1 MSHEIKYM
9 LNKQLAAV
17 IEGETNMI
25 ANLSNASALLS
36 EQFQNINW
44 AGFYLWDTDDSELV
58 LGPFQGK
65 VACIR
70 IKEGEGVCGTALKE
84 QRSLIVDDVHLF
96 PGHIACDAASQSE
109 IVVPMIKD
117 GVKIGV
123 LDMDAPIKN
132 RFTEE
137 DRLMLEEFVS
147 VLLLHLHA

>member
-1 MSHEIKYM
+1 MSNEIKYM
-9 LNKQLAAV
+9 LNKQLAA
-17 IEGETNMI
+17 IIADETNMI

-36 EQFQNINW
+36 EQFSNINW
-44 AGFYLWDTDDSELV
+44 AGFYLWDKNDNELI

-70 IKEGEGVCGTALKE
+70 IKEGDGVCGTALKE

-117 GVKIGV
+117 GKKIGV
-123 LDMDAPIKN
+123 LDMDAPVKN

-147 VLLLHLHA
+147 VLLQYLHI

>member
-1 MSHEIKYM
+1 MSNEIKYM
-9 LNKQLAAV
+9 LNKQLAA
-17 IEGETNMI
+17 IIAGETNMI

-36 EQFQNINW
+36 EQFSNINW
-44 AGFYLWDTDDSELV
+44 AGFYLWDENDNELI

-70 IKEGEGVCGTALKE
+70 IKEGDGVCGTALKE

-117 GVKIGV
+117 GKKIGV
-123 LDMDAPIKN
+123 LDMDAPVKN

-147 VLLLHLHA
+147 VLLQHLHI

>member
-1 MSHEIKYM
+1 MSNEIKYM
-9 LNKQLAAV
+9 LNKQLAA
-17 IEGETNMI
+17 IIADETNMI

-36 EQFQNINW
+36 EQFSNINW
-44 AGFYLWDTDDSELV
+44 AGFYLWDENDNELI

-70 IKEGEGVCGTALKE
+70 IKEGDGVCGTALKE

-117 GVKIGV
+117 GKKIGV
-123 LDMDAPIKN
+123 LDMDAPVKN

-147 VLLLHLHA
+147 VLLQHLHI